1 MGKPTGFVEFG
12 REAPRTRPV
21 DERVHDWGVVY
32 LPTPHETLQRQGAR
46 CMDCGIPFCH
56 QGCPL
61 GNLIPDWNDLV
72 YKDLWKDAIDRLHAT
87 NNFPEFTGWLCPA
100 PCEDSCVLTIN
111 DSPVTI
117 KEIEKSIIEHA
128 FEQGWV
134 EPTPPEVR
142 TGKKVAVVGSGPAG
156 LAAAQQLNWAGHHVT
171 VFERDDKLGGLMRY
185 GIPDFKM
192 DKTYI
197 DRRIR
202 QMEEEGV
209 AFRVNANVGVDPK
222 MSDLQEEFDAV
233 VLAAGALQHR
243 DLQIPGREMEGIYF
257 GMQYLTMQNRRLAG
271 EDIPDEEFITAKDK
285 HVVVIGG
292 GDTGADCVGTAH
304 RQGAKSVRQFQ
315 YHPRPPDTRD
325 PLSDPWPNYAHIF
338 RTPPIYEEGGK
349 RIFQIQTRRF
359 MGENGHAKKIDTVR
373 VDETQDE
380 NGRAVFTEI
389 PDTEEEIDADLVL
402 LAIGFQGPDCHP
414 LMDELGLELTD
425 HGAVNRDERWMTSA
439 PGVFVAGDMMRGAS
453 LVVWAIAD
461 GRSCARAVD
470 EYLMGESYLPAPLD

>member
-12 REAPRTRPV
+12 REAPKTRPV

-222 MSDLQEEFDAV
+222 VSDLQEEFDAV

-414 LMDELGLELTD
+414 LMDELALERTD

>member
-1 MGKPTGFVEFG
+1 M
-12 REAPRTRPV
+12 
-21 DERVHDWGVVY
+21 
-32 LPTPHETLQRQGAR
+32 
-46 CMDCGIPFCH
+46 
-56 QGCPL
+56 
-61 GNLIPDWNDLV
+61 
-72 YKDLWKDAIDRLHAT
+72 
-87 NNFPEFTGWLCPA
+87 
-100 PCEDSCVLTIN
+100 
-111 DSPVTI
+111 
-117 KEIEKSIIEHA
+117 
-128 FEQGWV
+128 
-134 EPTPPEVR
+134 
-142 TGKKVAVVGSGPAG
+142 
-156 LAAAQQLNWAGHHVT
+156 T

-197 DRRIR
+197 DRRTQ

-209 AFRVNANVGVDPK
+209 AFHVNANVGVDPK
-222 MSDLQEEFDAV
+222 MSELQEEFGAI

-257 GMQYLTMQNRRLAG
+257 GMQYLTKQNRRLAG

-285 HVVVIGG
+285 RVVVIGG

-325 PLSDPWPNYAHIF
+325 PLSDPWPNYANIF

-359 MGENGHAKKIDTVR
+359 LGETGHAKKIDTVR

-380 NGRAVFTEI
+380 NGRVVFTEI
-389 PDTEEEIDADLVL
+389 PGTEEEIDADLVL

-414 LMDELGLELTD
+414 LMDELALERTGQ
-425 HGAVNRDERWMTSA
+425 GAVSRDERWMTST

>member
-12 REAPRTRPV
+12 REAPKTRPV
-21 DERVHDWGVVY
+21 EERVHDWGVVY

-222 MSDLQEEFDAV
+222 MSELQEEFDAV

-359 MGENGHAKKIDTVR
+359 MGENGHVKKIDTVR

-425 HGAVNRDERWMTSA
+425 RGAVNRDERWMTSA

-470 EYLMGESYLPAPLD
+470 EYMMGESYLPAPLD

>member
-12 REAPRTRPV
+12 REAPKTRPV
-21 DERVHDWGVVY
+21 EERVHDWGVVY

-222 MSDLQEEFDAV
+222 MSELQEEFDAV

-359 MGENGHAKKIDTVR
+359 LGETGHAKKIDTVR

-425 HGAVNRDERWMTSA
+425 RGAVNRDERWMTSA

>member
-12 REAPRTRPV
+12 REAPRMRSV
-21 DERVHDWGVVY
+21 HERVHDWNVVY
-32 LPTPHETLQRQGAR
+32 LPTPDETLRRQGAR

-72 YKDLWKDAIDRLHAT
+72 YQDLWKEAIDRLHAT

-100 PCEDSCVLTIN
+100 PCEDACVLTIN
-111 DSPVTI
+111 DAPVTI

-128 FEQGWV
+128 FGEGWV
-134 EPTPPEVR
+134 RASPPETR
-142 TGKKVAVVGSGPAG
+142 TGKKIAVVGSGPAG
-156 LAAAQQLNWAGHHVT
+156 LAAAQQLNRAGHGVT

-192 DKTYI
+192 DKAYI
-197 DRRIR
+197 DRRTR

-209 AFRVNANVGVDPK
+209 AFQVNANVGVNPK
-222 MSDLQEEFDAV
+222 ASDLREEFDAI
-233 VLAAGALQHR
+233 VLAAGALLHR
-243 DLQIPGREMEGIYF
+243 DLPIPGRGMAGIHF
-257 GMQYLTMQNRRLAG
+257 GMEYLVMQNRKLAG
-271 EDIPDEEFITAKDK
+271 EDVADEEFITARNK

-304 RQGAKSVRQFQ
+304 RQGARSVRQFQ
-315 YHPRPPDTRD
+315 YHPRPPDKRD

-338 RTPPIYEEGGK
+338 RTAPMYEEGGE

-359 MGENGHAKKIDTVR
+359 LGEGGRVKKIDTVR
-373 VDETQDE
+373 VNEDEDE
-380 NGRAVFTEI
+380 SGKPVFTQI
-389 PDTEEEIDADLVL
+389 PGSEEEIDADLVL
-402 LAIGFQGPDCHP
+402 IATGFQGPDCHP
-414 LMDELGLELTD
+414 LLDELALERTE
-425 HGAVNRDERWMTSA
+425 HGAVRRDERWMTSA

-470 EYLMGESYLPAPLD
+470 EYLMGESLLHAPLE

>member
-12 REAPRTRPV
+12 REAPKTRPV
-21 DERVHDWGVVY
+21 EERVHDWGVVY

-222 MSDLQEEFDAV
+222 MSELQEEFDAV

-359 MGENGHAKKIDTVR
+359 MGETGHAKKIDTVR

-389 PDTEEEIDADLVL
+389 PDTDEEIDADLVL

>member
-12 REAPRTRPV
+12 REAPKTRPV

-222 MSDLQEEFDAV
+222 VSELQEEFDAV

>member
-12 REAPRTRPV
+12 REPPRTRPV
-21 DERVHDWGVVY
+21 EERVRDWDVVY
-32 LPTPHETLQRQGAR
+32 LPTPRETLRRQGAR

-72 YKDLWKDAIDRLHAT
+72 YRDLWKDAIERLHAT

-117 KEIEKSIIEHA
+117 KEIEKSIIERA
-128 FEQGWV
+128 FSEGWV
-134 EPTPPEVR
+134 EAAPPRVR
-142 TGKKVAVVGSGPAG
+142 TDRKVAVVGSGPAG
-156 LAAAQQLNWAGHHVT
+156 LAAAQQLNRAGHRVT
-171 VFERDDKLGGLMRY
+171 VFERDDRIGGLMRY

-197 DRRIR
+197 DRRAR

-209 AFRVNANVGVDPK
+209 VFRVNANVGVNPGV
-222 MSDLQEEFDAV
+222 SELREAFDAV
-233 VLAAGALQHR
+233 VLAAGALRHR
-243 DLQIPGREMEGIYF
+243 DLRIPGRGLEGVRF
-257 GMQYLTMQNRRLAG
+257 GMEYLAAQNRRLAG
-271 EDIPDEEFITAKDK
+271 DDVPEAALLTAREK

-315 YHPRPPDTRD
+315 YHPRPPDKRD
-325 PLSDPWPNYAHIF
+325 PLNDPWPNYAHVF
-338 RTPPIYEEGGK
+338 RTAPMYEEGGE
-349 RIFQIQTRRF
+349 RIFEIQTRRF
-359 MGENGHAKKIDTVR
+359 LGESGRVRKIDTVR
-373 VDETQDE
+373 VSEARGED
-380 NGRAVFTEI
+380 GRAVFSEI
-389 PDTEEEIDADLVL
+389 PGTEEEIDADLVL
-402 LAIGFQGPDCHP
+402 IAIGFEGPDCAP
-414 LMDELGLELTD
+414 LLDELALERD
-425 HGAVNRDERWMTSA
+425 GRGAVGRDENWMTSA
-439 PGVFVAGDMMRGAS
+439 PGVFVAGDMTRGAS

-470 EYLMGESYLPAPLD
+470 EYLMGESRLPAPLE

>member
-12 REAPRTRPV
+12 REAPKTRPV
-21 DERVHDWGVVY
+21 EERVHDWGVVY

-222 MSDLQEEFDAV
+222 MSELQEEFDAV

-359 MGENGHAKKIDTVR
+359 LGETGHAKKIDTVR

>member
-12 REAPRTRPV
+12 REAPKTRPV
-21 DERVHDWGVVY
+21 EERVHDWGVVY

-222 MSDLQEEFDAV
+222 MSELQEEFDAV

-304 RQGAKSVRQFQ
+304 RQEAKSVRQFQ

-359 MGENGHAKKIDTVR
+359 MGENGHVKKIDTVR

-425 HGAVNRDERWMTSA
+425 RGAVNRDERWMTSA

-470 EYLMGESYLPAPLD
+470 EYMMGESYLPAPLD

>member
-12 REAPRTRPV
+12 REAPKTRPV

-222 MSDLQEEFDAV
+222 VSDLQEEFDAV

-257 GMQYLTMQNRRLAG
+257 GLQYLTMQNRRLAG

>member
-12 REAPRTRPV
+12 REAPKTRPV
-21 DERVHDWGVVY
+21 EERVHDWGVVY

-197 DRRIR
+197 DRRTQ

-222 MSDLQEEFDAV
+222 VSELQEEFDAV

-359 MGENGHAKKIDTVR
+359 LGETGHAKKIDTVR

>member
-12 REAPRTRPV
+12 REAPKTRPV

-222 MSDLQEEFDAV
+222 MSELQEEFDAV

-359 MGENGHAKKIDTVR
+359 LGENGHVKKIDTVR

>member
-12 REAPRTRPV
+12 REAPKTRPV
-21 DERVHDWGVVY
+21 EERVHDWDVVY

-56 QGCPL
+56 EGCPL

-72 YKDLWKDAIDRLHAT
+72 YRDLWKDAIDRLHAT

-117 KEIEKSIIEHA
+117 KEIEKSVIEHA

-134 EPTPPEVR
+134 KATPPAVR

-197 DRRIR
+197 DRRTQ

-222 MSDLQEEFDAV
+222 VSELQEEFDAI

-243 DLQIPGREMEGIYF
+243 DLQIPGRELDGIHF
-257 GMQYLTMQNRRLAG
+257 GMRYLTIQNRRLAG
-271 EDIPDEEFITAKDK
+271 EDIPEEEFISAKDK

-315 YHPRPPDTRD
+315 YHPRPPDKRD
-325 PLSDPWPNYAHIF
+325 PLSDPWPNYANIF
-338 RTPPIYEEGGK
+338 RTAPIYEEGGE
-349 RIFQIQTRRF
+349 RIFQIQTRQF
-359 MGENGHAKKIDTVR
+359 LGENGRVKKIDTVK
-373 VDETQDE
+373 VNESHGE
-380 NGRAVFTEI
+380 NGRVVFTEI
-389 PDTEEEIDADLVL
+389 PGTEEEIDADLVL
-402 LAIGFQGPDCHP
+402 LAIGFHGPDCHP
-414 LMDELGLELTD
+414 LLNELALDRTGR
-425 HGAVNRDERWMTSA
+425 GAVSRDEQWMTSA

>member
-222 MSDLQEEFDAV
+222 MSELQEEFDAV

-359 MGENGHAKKIDTVR
+359 LGETGHAKKIDTVR

-425 HGAVNRDERWMTSA
+425 RGAVNRDERWMTSA

-470 EYLMGESYLPAPLD
+470 EYMMGESYLPAPLD

>member
-12 REAPRTRPV
+12 REAPKTRPV

-271 EDIPDEEFITAKDK
+271 KDIPDEEFITAKDK

-359 MGENGHAKKIDTVR
+359 MGENGHVKKIDTVR